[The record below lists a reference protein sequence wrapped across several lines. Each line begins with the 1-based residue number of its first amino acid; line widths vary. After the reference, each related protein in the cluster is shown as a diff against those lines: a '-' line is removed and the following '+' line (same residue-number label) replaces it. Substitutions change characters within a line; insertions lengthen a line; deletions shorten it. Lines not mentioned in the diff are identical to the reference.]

1 MHDQPNQEPQTLQK
15 IVKEIAAVIGL
26 PACLELVSRWGGRD
40 LYVPE
45 HIDRQHPIAFAIG
58 LEAAQKLA
66 AEYPRCTLSLPIE
79 RNATIDL
86 RNALIFQE
94 WKDGASVM
102 RLSHR
107 WGLTRPGIDA
117 VLTKM
122 QDREARAASNQAAPA
137 R

>member
-1 MHDQPNQEPQTLQK
+1 MQDQPNQEPQTLQK
-15 IVKEIAAVIGL
+15 IVKEIADVIGL
-26 PACLELVSRWGGRD
+26 PACLDLVSRWGGRD

-45 HIDRQHPIAFAIG
+45 RIDRMHPIAFAIG

-86 RNALIFQE
+86 RNALIYQE
-94 WKDGASVM
+94 WKDGASKQ
-102 RLSHR
+102 RLSLR

-117 VLTKM
+117 VLAKM
-122 QDREARAASNQAAPA
+122 QDRETRAASDQAA
-137 R
+137 RGR

>member
-1 MHDQPNQEPQTLQK
+1 MQRIL
-15 IVKEIAAVIGL
+15 KEIAAVIGL

-45 HIDRQHPIAFAIG
+45 TIDRMHPIAFAIG
-58 LEAAQKLA
+58 FESAQKLSG
-66 AEYPRCTLSLPIE
+66 EFPSCILSLPIE

-86 RNALIFQE
+86 RNELIFKE
-94 WKDGASVM
+94 WKDGASVL

-117 VLTKM
+117 VLAKM
-122 QDREARAASNQAAPA
+122 KEREADA
-137 R
+137 RLRSSKPPNDERYPG

>member
-1 MHDQPNQEPQTLQK
+1 MQRVLR
-15 IVKEIAAVIGL
+15 EIADVIGL

-45 HIDRQHPIAFAIG
+45 HIDRMHPIAFAIG

-86 RNALIFQE
+86 RNALIYQE
-94 WKDGASVM
+94 WKDGASKQ
-102 RLSHR
+102 RLSLR

-117 VLTKM
+117 VLAKM
-122 QDREARAASNQAAPA
+122 QARENEPQETAAADLFSDQND
-137 R
+137 

>member
-1 MHDQPNQEPQTLQK
+1 MQRVLR
-15 IVKEIAAVIGL
+15 EIADVIGL

-45 HIDRQHPIAFAIG
+45 HIDRMHPIAFAIG
-58 LEAAQKLA
+58 YEAAQKLA

-86 RNALIFQE
+86 RNALIYQE
-94 WKDGASVM
+94 WKDGASVL

-122 QDREARAASNQAAPA
+122 RDREARAASNQAAPA

>member
-1 MHDQPNQEPQTLQK
+1 MQK
-15 IVKEIAAVIGL
+15 VLREIADVIGL

-45 HIDRQHPIAFAIG
+45 SIGREHPIAFAIG
-58 LEAAQKLA
+58 FEAAQKLS
-66 AEYPRCTLSLPIE
+66 AEFPCCTLSLPIE

-86 RNALIFQE
+86 RNELIFKE
-94 WKDGASVM
+94 WKDGASVL

-117 VLTKM
+117 VLAKM
-122 QDREARAASNQAAPA
+122 QAREGSTDDSRVADLFGSIDP
-137 R
+137 

>member
-1 MHDQPNQEPQTLQK
+1 MQK
-15 IVKEIAAVIGL
+15 IVKEIAEVIGL